1 MSDHPEALD
10 HHARVAVNAVGGVPL
25 SGLMPA
31 QLARFDPQERPDP
44 IESARHAERLIMKRT
59 RLCPEHGEWHPSHF
73 DADGVER
80 VVPGCP
86 ACAQARQENAL
97 LGNVPLRFRGAAFS
111 TFYAETAVMQ
121 DAATLLE
128 QFAADAA
135 DGADRNAVIVGQPGT
150 GKTHLGVS
158 IARRVAAAGHRAVYA
173 RIDQLAEAM
182 IRRSRNAEGWREESS
197 IAPDVDCE
205 HALNGQVL
213 VIDEIGRFQ
222 LSQPQS
228 AALFRVIDHRY
239 GMRLPTVII
248 SNVADLNELKASITP
263 AGFDR
268 IRGGNALIVVAK
280 WDSYR
285 FKDGAA

>member
-1 MSDHPEALD
+1 MSDHQDAVD
-10 HHARVAVNAVGGVPL
+10 HQARVAVKAVGGVPL
-25 SGLMPA
+25 SELMPS
-31 QLARFDPQERPDP
+31 QMARFDPQERPDP
-44 IESARHAERLIMKRT
+44 IESARRAAQLIAQRT
-59 RLCPEHGEWHPSHF
+59 RLCPDHGEWHPSHF
-73 DADGVER
+73 DAEGIER

-97 LGNVPLRFRGAAFS
+97 LSNVPLRFRDAGFS
-111 TFYAETAVMQ
+111 TFHAETAVMQ
-121 DAATLLE
+121 DAVAELD
-128 QFAADAA
+128 QYAAAA
-135 DGADRNAVIVGQPGT
+135 AGGSDRNAVIVGQPGT

-158 IARRVAAAGHRAVYA
+158 IARQVAAAGHRAVYA
-173 RIDQLAEAM
+173 RIDQLAETM
-182 IRRSRNAEGWREESS
+182 IRRSRSAEGWRDESS
-197 IAPDVDCE
+197 SAPDVDSD
-205 HALNGQVL
+205 HALNGRML

-280 WDSYR
+280 WDSHR
-285 FKDGAA
+285 